1 MEPLS
6 RLSSNLQLFVPERHP
21 GWEQPRVRA
30 AAVSQDGG
38 SHANI
43 HNLLPAGEGTVSTEA
58 SQQPVTGTT
67 NCICFS
73 LQYKVY
79 AVPAGEFSMDYVEP
93 KVLCVSTHGRFSED
107 RCLEAHVLFIKV
119 TERIT

>member
-6 RLSSNLQLFVPERHP
+6 RLSPNLQLSVPERHP

-43 HNLLPAGEGTVSTEA
+43 HNPVPAGEGTVSTEA
-58 SQQPVTGTT
+58 PQQPLTAPTC
-67 NCICFS
+67 CICFS

-107 RCLEAHVLFIKV
+107 RCAFD
-119 TERIT
+119 